1 MVASAD
7 SVLYISRLQSDRRVL
22 YTCANGA
29 YVMLHIFLIE
39 GCTQSAGVGCGHC
52 GRVMEKTLK

>member
-7 SVLYISRLQSDRRVL
+7 SVLYISRLQCGRRVL

-29 YVMLHIFLIE
+29 YVMLDIFLIE
-39 GCTQSAGVGCGHC
+39 GCTQSAGVGWGHC